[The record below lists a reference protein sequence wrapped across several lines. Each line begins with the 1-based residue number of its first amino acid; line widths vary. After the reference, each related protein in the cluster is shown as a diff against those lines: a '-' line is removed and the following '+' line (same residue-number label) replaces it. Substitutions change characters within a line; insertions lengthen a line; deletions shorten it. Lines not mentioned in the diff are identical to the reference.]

1 MNHPKREEWV
11 PYLYGEAKPDVRRNL
26 NAHLQDCA
34 ECRNE
39 IQSWK
44 HSLGQL
50 DAWKLPSR
58 RKANELFA
66 PFLRLAAA
74 AVIILSLGF
83 AAGRV
88 FGMRATTEKLRAA
101 IEPEIRSQLK
111 EEMARLVRDE
121 IDRSS
126 AAILS
131 AANEQSDKTARGY
144 AQALWF
150 SLKKDVDTVAVNV
163 DAGLRDTTQQLAR
176 LIDYKQ
182 PDGSPEIP
190 RE

>member
-11 PYLYGEAKPDVRRNL
+11 PYLYGEAKPDVRRHL

-50 DAWKLPSR
+50 DAWKLPST

-126 AAILS
+126 AAILI
-131 AANEQSDKTARGY
+131 AANEQSDKTARG
-144 AQALWF
+144 
-150 SLKKDVDTVAVNV
+150 
-163 DAGLRDTTQQLAR
+163 
-176 LIDYKQ
+176 
-182 PDGSPEIP
+182 
-190 RE
+190 